1 MKGKAMNKEIIPIGS
16 IKSAKDIGEIVFRY
30 RKMQELTQVELAGLA
45 QTGTRFISEL
55 ENGKGTVQFDK
66 VMHILDLLGVEV
78 VAKER

>member
-1 MKGKAMNKEIIPIGS
+1 MNKEIISIGS

>member
-1 MKGKAMNKEIIPIGS
+1 MNKEIIPIGS
-16 IKSAKDIGEIVFRY
+16 IKSAKDIGQIVFHY

-78 VAKER
+78 VTKER

>member
-1 MKGKAMNKEIIPIGS
+1 MNKEIIPIGS